1 MFKYAAITI
10 IFIIV
15 TILIALYG
23 FGIVSVLNSEGVIS
37 IIPIAIGIAFIC
49 LIGALA
55 YVFIQRVKE
64 IKEEDDDDFSKY

>member
-37 IIPIAIGIAFIC
+37 IIPIAIGIAVIC